1 MQKKEMFRK
10 RILTYYSRYV
20 IKTKL
25 KDVKIKTNSTSSTGD
40 YKKTRNKM
48 LLKFK
53 ETVTVC

>member
-1 MQKKEMFRK
+1 MFRK
-10 RILTYYSRYV
+10 RMLTYYSRYV

-25 KDVKIKTNSTSSTGD
+25 KDVKIKTNSISSTGD